1 MKKIIPVVIAGALAV
16 SIMTAAAPAATAAST
31 TPVVRSGKCSGTST
45 WLLTLKIDN
54 GRIEVD
60 SEVNHT
66 RNGQVWKFVFKDNL
80 VVFARAKVV
89 AGSPGNDPGQA
100 SATRYVRP
108 VAGAN
113 HIMVRS
119 RDYATGQFCVA
130 SATF

>member
-1 MKKIIPVVIAGALAV
+1 MKRLLATLV
-16 SIMTAAAPAATAAST
+16 AAALVVGITATAGSAASK
-31 TPVVRSGKCSGTST
+31 VVTRSGVCRGPGHST

-54 GRIEVD
+54 GRTEVD
-60 SEVNHT
+60 SEVNHS

-100 SATRYVRP
+100 SATRYVVP

-119 RDYATGQFCVA
+119 TDYATGQLCVA